1 MRSTPMSTSVGT
13 LPEQEGS
20 TLISQDGFDTAPR
33 VSGTQW
39 VLVSLC
45 FAVALSG
52 YLVSSYE
59 GLRTLLLVLT
69 LLSVVLV
76 IETGLEALKSKV
88 LGKVLL
94 AFGTLGFFWA
104 EGLSVAH
111 REVPFSV
118 PAALVGLDL
127 QYRIETIQL
136 GLMYVALFQLMLF
149 VGYAIRPRARR
160 LMQTVEG
167 REDVRSVRASILRY
181 GFVLAFIGPLLLSV
195 SFDIRAA
202 TDALIAGRVAA
213 TGAEASPYRDVGLL
227 NLVTFFGL
235 FGASLLLAEALLYR
249 SLTRVQKL
257 VVAFLVIVPVI
268 LGGIRHLWL
277 FIAVPV
283 VLLAIRK
290 SRKKVRPGQVVA
302 WILFGLMMMVVVQL
316 QYQLRSPGWRGIS
329 DVGAEAI
336 LETGITAQFDAM
348 LVAEEFVPERHA
360 YFLEP
365 AEPYFVI
372 HWIPRRFWPDKPIME
387 SWLYYNDEYTQGAT
401 TYNVTPSIIGQ
412 FHINFG
418 VLGVVYA
425 GVFLGFL
432 SALADRAM
440 LKVDPMK
447 QRAMAIAIGFFY
459 AFIFS
464 SFRFY
469 SPFYFTYFA
478 YAWIGMLLVTFKV
491 RRRQTA
497 EAPIT
502 PIPVGAGARS

>member
-1 MRSTPMSTSVGT
+1 MRSTPIPTYVGASPVREEPTLTSH
-13 LPEQEGS
+13 Q
-20 TLISQDGFDTAPR
+20 GFDTSPR

-39 VLVSLC
+39 VLVFVSLG
-45 FAVALSG
+45 VAASG

-59 GLRTLLLVLT
+59 GLRSLLLVLT

-76 IETGLEALKSKV
+76 IETGLEAMRSKV

-94 AFGTLGFFWA
+94 AFGALGFFWA

-111 REVPFSV
+111 RELAFAVPS
-118 PAALVGLDL
+118 ALVGFAP
-127 QYRIETIQL
+127 QYPIETIQL
-136 GLMYVALFQLMLF
+136 GLLYIALFQLMLF

-160 LMQTVEG
+160 LMQVVEG
-167 REDVRSVRASILRY
+167 REDVRSPRASILRY

-213 TGAEASPYRDVGLL
+213 TGAGASPYRDIGLL

-235 FGASLLLAEALLYR
+235 FGASLLLAEAVLCR
-249 SLTRVQKL
+249 SFSRLQKL
-257 VVAFLVIVPVI
+257 IVAFVVIAPVI

-277 FIAVPV
+277 FIVVPV

-290 SRKKVRPGQVVA
+290 SQKKVRPGQVIA
-302 WILFGLMMMVVVQL
+302 WTLLGLVIVVVVQL

-329 DVGAEAI
+329 DVGVNVI

-348 LVAEEFVPERHA
+348 LVAEELVPERHA

-365 AEPYFVI
+365 AEPYFLI

-387 SWLYYNDEYTQGAT
+387 SWLYYNDEYTQGST

-418 VLGVVYA
+418 ILGVVYA
-425 GVFLGFL
+425 GAFLGFL
-432 SALADRAM
+432 SSLADRAM
-440 LKVDPMK
+440 LRVDPLD

-491 RRRQTA
+491 PRTQTA
-497 EAPIT
+497 EGPIP